1 MELHRYPEGLREHL
15 LGLEDVEADLED
27 SVPLGLIP
35 RVLRA
40 RHQILAGALVVVL
53 VHQRQNVLYEV
64 KLEQQVDGGDLLAE
78 LANFANF

>member
-27 SVPLGLIP
+27 AVPLGFIP
-35 RVLRA
+35 RVLRT

-64 KLEQQVDGGDLLAE
+64 KLEEQVDGGDPLGRVGK
-78 LANFANF
+78 FCK